1 MINAGEQAK
10 RISRCFEDFSLILPV
25 YSEQQR
31 RAVRMAMNKDIAILI
46 PAWFRDLST
55 VCLLHQDAFVQY
67 AEYIVSSLNY
77 ILGKTDG
84 YQQPEGIDPE
94 LREALDKAIKIE
106 LINQMKHDKKL
117 AKKSEQPTVKSN

>member
-1 MINAGEQAK
+1 MIDAEEQAK
-10 RISRCFEDFSLILPV
+10 RIQRCFEDFSLILPV

-31 RAVRMAMNKDIAILI
+31 RAVRMAMNKDIAVLI

-55 VCLLHQDAFVQY
+55 VCLLNQEKFVEY

-84 YQQPEGIDPE
+84 YQQPEGIDPV
-94 LREALDKAIKIE
+94 LRQALEQAIKIE
-106 LINQMKHDKKL
+106 LLNQQKKDKKL
-117 AKKSEQPTVKSN
+117 AKKSEQPTVN

>member
-1 MINAGEQAK
+1 MIDATEQSK
-10 RISRCFEDFSLILPV
+10 RIARCFEDFSLILPV

-31 RAVRMAMNKDIAILI
+31 RAVRMAMNKDIAVLI

-55 VCLLHQDAFVQY
+55 VCLLHQEVFVQY

-84 YQQPEGIDPE
+84 YQQPEGIDPL
-94 LREALDKAIKIE
+94 LREALDQAIKIE
-106 LINQMKHDKKL
+106 LINQANKDKKL
-117 AKKSEQPTVKSN
+117 AKKCQQPTVRN